1 MSKQAMI
8 VNTADI
14 PADRWSVSAYVIT
27 ALGLAGIAAA
37 IIFLAIGRVHLAEL
51 IALASWAVVLLP
63 TAFANAH
70 GQASASN
77 SDGSLGSRDASFWG
91 ALAVFSFLWG
101 CYVVKTWPLAY
112 DADVV
117 FSQSELRTGL
127 WITLSMLQTVPR
139 ACRIWFTAPSAM
151 QD

>member
-1 MSKQAMI
+1 MPKQTMVVDA
-8 VNTADI
+8 ADI
-14 PADRWSVSAYVIT
+14 PADRWSAFAYVIT
-27 ALGLAGIAAA
+27 ALGLAGIGAA

-63 TAFANAH
+63 TAFANEH
-70 GQASASN
+70 GQPSASN

-91 ALAVFSFLWG
+91 AFAAFSFLWG
-101 CYVVKTWPLAY
+101 CYVFKTWSLAY

-117 FSQSELRTGL
+117 FSQPELRTGL

-139 ACRIWFTAPSAM
+139 AYRIWFTVPSAM